1 MQTETDSFT
10 DSMEDKKFDI
20 QTQTNRP
27 TNQLKDSRAREG
39 EKKLTKRFLGRK
51 GKEKKK
57 ERKRDKN
64 FSFLRLKETLEPRD
78 KENGN

>member
-27 TNQLKDSRAREG
+27 TNQIKDSRAREG
-39 EKKLTKRFLGRK
+39 GGEIDKKISWKKRK
-51 GKEKKK
+51 GKEK
-57 ERKRDKN
+57 ERKKRVIRISFFFKIERDIG
-64 FSFLRLKETLEPRD
+64 TA
-78 KENGN
+78 